1 MIFAREI
8 NDRLTSLVKKVDS
21 TTWELARGIDTF
33 VIFLGDEKEMEAK
46 VKKMVEKENIVNSA
60 VSVAKAV
67 PLGYKV
73 PKDAESTVLFFV
85 NQSARA
91 VFTFKKDELPAKE
104 TERVVDA
111 IDAYTEQPFPIGYV
125 APAYTPSKRITSGG
139 FGGDRSALGP
149 NPNVLIF
156 AREISEPL
164 TTLVRKV
171 EEIAREPA
179 NAVDS
184 FLVLVGELQK
194 HEASLKELAAKHK
207 LKNTTLSVE
216 SAAEVRAF
224 RVSKQNDITV
234 LVCDNGGSKGFYT
247 FKVVDFNEKSCNKL
261 LADLNMVVQTAKAR
275 R

>member
-1 MIFAREI
+1 MESKI
-8 NDRLTSLVKKVDS
+8 KKV
-21 TTWELARGIDTF
+21 ID
-33 VIFLGDEKEMEAK
+33 
-46 VKKMVEKENIVNSA
+46 KENIANSA
-60 VSVAKAV
+60 ISIAEAV
-67 PLGYKV
+67 PAGYKV
-73 PKDAESTVLFFV
+73 PKDAEATVLFFV

-91 VFTFKKDELPAKE
+91 VFTFKKDELTTKE

-111 IDAYTEQPFPIGYV
+111 IDAHTEQPFPIGYV
-125 APAYTPSKRITSGG
+125 APAYTPSKWITSGG
-139 FGGDRSALGP
+139 YGAGKSALGP

-156 AREISEPL
+156 AREMSEPL
-164 TTLVRKV
+164 ATLVRKV

-184 FLVLVGELQK
+184 FLILVGERQK
-194 HEASLKELAAKHK
+194 HEASLKDLAAKHR

-216 SAAEVRAF
+216 QAAEVRTF

-247 FKVVDFNEKSCNKL
+247 FKVSDFNDRSCDKL
-261 LADLNMVVQTAKAR
+261 LADLNKVVQAATAR